1 MQQFHVIHRDGLED
15 GVVSFNS
22 SLFFVYRKPT
32 VTHSANITVLLL
44 LLSKMV
50 CRLLQSGVAYHM
62 FIFIL
67 YWYCTF
73 RLRSF
78 SSITFIRCFDDKV
91 LLSHTTCTTW
101 SFIIYGTQQ
110 NGFILLELYIQIQYN
125 LAMLYLKCLLLL
137 N

>member
-1 MQQFHVIHRDGLED
+1 MAEICGMQQFHVINRDGLED

-50 CRLLQSGVAYHM
+50 CRLLQSSVAYHM

-91 LLSHTTCTTW
+91 LLSHR
-101 SFIIYGTQQ
+101 G
-110 NGFILLELYIQIQYN
+110 
-125 LAMLYLKCLLLL
+125 LLLAQL
-137 N
+137 GLSLFMERSRTDLYY